1 MVFPFYGSIDTDACM
16 EGKSAGCFDSIIFE
30 NDSILRLFTPMCNKS
45 SLHIVKAMN
54 FMLNYNELNDFIRM
68 SGAALSESQNNR

>member
-1 MVFPFYGSIDTDACM
+1 M

-30 NDSILRLFTPMCNKS
+30 NDSILHPFAPICNKS

-54 FMLNYNELNDFIRM
+54 FMLNYNELKRFYPDAQRRPIRIPK
-68 SGAALSESQNNR
+68 

>member
-1 MVFPFYGSIDTDACM
+1 M

-54 FMLNYNELNDFIRM
+54 FMLNYNEMKRFYPDAQRRPIRI
-68 SGAALSESQNNR
+68 LK

>member
-1 MVFPFYGSIDTDACM
+1 M

-30 NDSILRLFTPMCNKS
+30 NDYILRLFTPMCNKS

-54 FMLNYNELNDFIRM
+54 FMLNYNELKRFYPDAQRCPIRIKK
-68 SGAALSESQNNR
+68 

>member
-1 MVFPFYGSIDTDACM
+1 M

-30 NDSILRLFTPMCNKS
+30 NDSILRLFTPICNKS

-54 FMLNYNELNDFIRM
+54 FMLNYNELKRFYPDAQRRPIRIPK
-68 SGAALSESQNNR
+68 

>member
-1 MVFPFYGSIDTDACM
+1 M

-30 NDSILRLFTPMCNKS
+30 NDSILRLFTPICNKS

-54 FMLNYNELNDFIRM
+54 FMLNYNELKRFYPDAQRRPIRIKK
-68 SGAALSESQNNR
+68 